1 MRRGIFRIII
11 CTRVKKICKYIFW
24 YLVIVFVSAVVNWV
38 VFNRNTTSFLISE
51 QTNKHVIR
59 YDLLSDELN
68 LAEFH
73 ANARDLMPVS
83 VDGLVGFVSSKLMR
97 LSEVNDSL
105 LVYRQQIE
113 SLQRELDSLSMVAGA
128 HRDSIA
134 DAYLKTAMYPYKHQ
148 LDSIDQ
154 IMSGMDSTEM
164 ILQGFL
170 IEKTRLKLKYAVKNR
185 EVLDYIFRNFQ
196 SLIPSDERDKH
207 IDNSSKIVS
216 YMAEKSSLEQEQHE
230 LVRSL
235 RESVAQFHGNR
246 RSSVGFR
253 DFLYYSICVST
264 TVSFG
269 DIAPNNGLTRF
280 IAILE
285 LLSCIVLVS
294 FILNGLIK
302 NKNE

>member
-1 MRRGIFRIII
+1 M
-11 CTRVKKICKYIFW
+11 KNICKYIFW
-24 YLVIVFVSAVVNWV
+24 YLIIVFVSAVINRV

-51 QTNKHVIR
+51 QMNKHVIR

-73 ANARDLMPVS
+73 ANAKDLMPLS

-105 LVYRQQIE
+105 LVYGRQIE
-113 SLQRELDSLSMVAGA
+113 SLQREQDSLVLVIGV

-134 DAYLKTAMYPYKHQ
+134 DAYLKTAMCPYKHQ

-154 IMSGMDSTEM
+154 VMAGMDSTEM

-170 IEKTRLKLKYAVKNR
+170 IEKSRLKVKYEVKNK

-196 SLIPSDERDKH
+196 LFIPSDEREMH
-207 IDNSSKIVS
+207 IKNSLKIIS
-216 YMAEKSSLEQEQHE
+216 YMVVKSSLEQEQRE
-230 LVRSL
+230 LARSL
-235 RESVAQFHGNR
+235 RESFAQFHGNR
-246 RSSVGFR
+246 RSSVGFW

-302 NKNE
+302 KKNE